1 MWRMPSWASA
11 RPTPAFTGAGAGFA
25 RYSTPAPRPWRV
37 EIVAAAVGVELA
49 EQPVLRDH
57 LGQSAKARCR
67 ALLLDDEARVDRAGR
82 VAQRDHQIVLPVVA
96 RQPGEAGHVPRFR
109 EGRLWCS
116 IIATI
121 GRRGR
126 FLRCAERRGAGRTS
140 PAPCSASRVTV

>member
-1 MWRMPSWASA
+1 M
-11 RPTPAFTGAGAGFA
+11 
-25 RYSTPAPRPWRV
+25 

-57 LGQSAKARCR
+57 LAQRAKARR
-67 ALLLDDEARVDRAGR
+67 GALLRHKKARVDRAGR
-82 VAQRDHQIVLPVVA
+82 VAERDHQIVLPVIA

-116 IIATI
+116 IIPTI

-140 PAPCSASRVTV
+140 HAPCSASRVIV